1 MKAIIYEKYGPPEV
15 LKIKEID
22 KPEPGDDDL
31 LIKVGT
37 SSVTKYDCWQ
47 RSATAPTGF
56 GLLSRLVSGPLK
68 PKNTILGT
76 ELAGEVE
83 AVGRNVKSFKA
94 GDPVIGYTG
103 MKLGAYAEYVCLSEH
118 SAVVKKPAKTSYEE
132 AGSVMQGALT
142 ALYFLRHGNLEKGQ
156 KILIYGAS
164 GGVGTP
170 AVQLA
175 KHIGAEITGTCS
187 TSKIEMVKSLGADKI
202 IDYKK
207 EDFTKTG
214 EIYDVIMDTTGMCPV
229 LKCKKPLKPG
239 GHYLSTTFG
248 IPQLVRMF
256 WFRSRTGNRLF
267 MGTLKEE
274 AEDMDFLCNLM
285 DSGELKVPVDKIF
298 PMEQAAE
305 AHRYVESGQ
314 KSGNVVLTFQ

>member
-1 MKAIIYEKYGPPEV
+1 MKAIVYEKYGPPDV

-22 KPEPGDDDL
+22 KPEPGDDDI
-31 LIKVGT
+31 LIKVRT
-37 SSVTKYDCWQ
+37 SSVTKFDCWQ

-76 ELAGEVE
+76 ELAGDIE
-83 AVGRNVKSFKA
+83 AIGKNVKSFKTD
-94 GDPVIGYTG
+94 DPVIGYTG
-103 MKLGAYAEYVCLSEH
+103 MKLGAYAEYICLPEH
-118 SAVVKKPAKTSYEE
+118 SAVVKKPAKVSYEE

-142 ALYFLRHGNLEKGQ
+142 ALYFLRHANLRKGQ

-164 GGVGTP
+164 GGVGRP

-175 KHIGAEITGTCS
+175 KHMGAEVTGTCS
-187 TSKIEMVKSLGADKI
+187 SSKVEMVKSLGADTI

-207 EDFTKTG
+207 EDFTATG
-214 EIYDVIMDTTGMCPV
+214 ETYDVIVDTTGICPV
-229 LKCKKPLKPG
+229 LKCKKILKPG
-239 GHYLSTTFG
+239 GYYLSTTFG
-248 IPQLVRMF
+248 IPQLAKMF
-256 WFRSRTGNRLF
+256 WFRSRTGNHLF

-274 AEDMDFLCNLM
+274 AKDMMFLCNLM
-285 DSGELKVPVDKIF
+285 ESGELKVPTDRIF

-314 KSGNVVLTFQ
+314 KSGNVVLAFQ